1 MSEKRKKWSNT
12 KKVVVSLLT
21 VLVILL
27 GTVIGFYQHVK
38 NKIYI
43 EKEPSKTSSTN
54 EFEEVIASG
63 KVLVDF
69 FATWCGPCRMLT
81 PVLEE
86 LSEEVSDVTIVKVD
100 VDQDGALAQRFG
112 IMAVPT
118 MILFENGE
126 PVKQLQGFMNKEALL
141 AKIK

>member
-1 MSEKRKKWSNT
+1 M
-12 KKVVVSLLT
+12 
-21 VLVILL
+21 
-27 GTVIGFYQHVK
+27 
-38 NKIYI
+38 KIVH
-43 EKEPSKTSSTN
+43 TN
-54 EFEEVIASG
+54 EFNEVIANG

-69 FATWCGPCRMLT
+69 FATWCGPCRMLA
-81 PVLEE
+81 PVLEQ
-86 LSEEVSDVTIVKVD
+86 LSEELSDVTIVKVD

-126 PVKQLQGFMNKEALL
+126 PVQQLQGFMNKEALL